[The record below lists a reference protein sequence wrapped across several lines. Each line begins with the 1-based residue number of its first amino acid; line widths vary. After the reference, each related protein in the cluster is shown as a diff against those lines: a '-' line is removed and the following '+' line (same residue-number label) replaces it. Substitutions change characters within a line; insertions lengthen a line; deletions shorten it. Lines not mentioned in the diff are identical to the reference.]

1 MIDHEKLVRAASV
14 DDGAAT
20 LLRAAGE
27 IDRFAGRFDAVSEN
41 TLRRV
46 AAQLRT
52 IATLRRAKPAPTPV
66 AVPGDVMD

>member
-27 IDRFAGRFDAVSEN
+27 IERVGRRFDDVSEN
-41 TLRRV
+41 TLRRM

-52 IATLRRAKPAPTPV
+52 IATLRRAKTAPTPV
-66 AVPGDVMD
+66 DVPGDVMD